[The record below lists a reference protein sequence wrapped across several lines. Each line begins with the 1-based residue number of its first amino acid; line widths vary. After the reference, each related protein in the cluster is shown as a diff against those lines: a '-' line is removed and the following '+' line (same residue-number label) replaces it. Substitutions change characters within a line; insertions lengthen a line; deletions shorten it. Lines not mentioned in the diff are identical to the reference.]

1 MATKKDNE
9 VFPSFPPLTKDDVEL
24 RAAQVGANWCSL
36 LIYKD
41 ARVDQRMLDNAVGAM
56 NWQKSYSRDN
66 ANCTVSI
73 WDESKK
79 QWISKEDTGTE
90 SKTEAEKGLASD
102 SFKRAC
108 FAWGIGR
115 ELYGAPD
122 IFIKLQ
128 GDEVEATKMGGYRLK
143 TRFYVTD
150 MEVDDAKVN
159 ITKLV
164 IADKNGTIRYQY
176 GKSESRMAFMSDE
189 LRKQIASC
197 TDINELYV
205 ISGAHP
211 ELKGNEAF
219 RNALNSRFTELNKK
233 AQ

>member
-1 MATKKDNE
+1 MATKKENE

-24 RAAQVGANWCSL
+24 RAAQVGENWCSL

-41 ARVDQRMLDNAVGAM
+41 ARVDQRLLDKAVGPM

-128 GDEVEATKMGGYRLK
+128 GDEVKANRNGGFALNTK
-143 TRFYVTD
+143 FHVTE
-150 MEVDDAKVN
+150 MEVDDDKVN

-164 IADKNGTIRYQY
+164 IADKKGNTRYTFP
-176 GKSESRMAFMSDE
+176 KAKAISDE
-189 LRKQIASC
+189 LLAQIAAVA
-197 TDINELYV
+197 TIPELYN

-211 ELKGNEAF
+211 ELKDNKAF
-219 RNALNSRFTELNKK
+219 KDALNNRFTELKNKE
-233 AQ
+233 AV